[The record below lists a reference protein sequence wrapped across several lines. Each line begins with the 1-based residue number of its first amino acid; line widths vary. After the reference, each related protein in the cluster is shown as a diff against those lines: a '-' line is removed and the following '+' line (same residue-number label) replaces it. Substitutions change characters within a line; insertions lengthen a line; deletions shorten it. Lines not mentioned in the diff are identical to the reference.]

1 MAFPFTKTT
10 WKNNAAPAISATQ
23 LNRIE
28 DALENAS
35 QAQDPNDAQLTIKV
49 GGSDIGTFS
58 ADASTDVDITI
69 PVDDTLFESGIP
81 ADAKTTGE
89 LIDASFQS
97 FDTKEASG
105 SLVTFD
111 DGLKDAPLESMTAYI
126 TAYQDGSG
134 DPSPTNIRPISGYD
148 SVNIYTCDKNF
159 IDVSDTASTTFAGI
173 TYTNNGDG
181 TITANGTATTTS
193 NLYLKNFQSKQDL
206 INRGFGALAGKR
218 FTFSGCPEGGG
229 TSTYQLMAARVTN
242 ETGILYDSGSG
253 VTFTLKDLNAS
264 TSTSSTVYFR
274 ISIYNGYTCDN
285 VVFRPMLRLADEDD
299 TFEPSVRT
307 EQNVSFED
315 AGTIYGG
322 ILDVPSGKLTV
333 TNKGVDMGSLSWAY
347 STGRFRARITD
358 GAAPVSVGIDASCS
372 SYTRI
377 ESGTTNNGFYVNN
390 SRYS

>member
-111 DGLKDAPLESMTAYI
+111 DGLKDAPLE
-126 TAYQDGSG
+126 
-134 DPSPTNIRPISGYD
+134 
-148 SVNIYTCDKNF
+148 
-159 IDVSDTASTTFAGI
+159 
-173 TYTNNGDG
+173 
-181 TITANGTATTTS
+181 
-193 NLYLKNFQSKQDL
+193 
-206 INRGFGALAGKR
+206 
-218 FTFSGCPEGGG
+218 
-229 TSTYQLMAARVTN
+229 
-242 ETGILYDSGSG
+242 
-253 VTFTLKDLNAS
+253 
-264 TSTSSTVYFR
+264 
-274 ISIYNGYTCDN
+274 
-285 VVFRPMLRLADEDD
+285 
-299 TFEPSVRT
+299 
-307 EQNVSFED
+307 
-315 AGTIYGG
+315 
-322 ILDVPSGKLTV
+322 
-333 TNKGVDMGSLSWAY
+333 
-347 STGRFRARITD
+347 
-358 GAAPVSVGIDASCS
+358 
-372 SYTRI
+372 
-377 ESGTTNNGFYVNN
+377 
-390 SRYS
+390 